1 MNISFTAFAICANSG
16 LNLPLR
22 RDEKHVQ
29 SWSIAPLR
37 LFYAWINPNTYPPI
51 SSCSRYGSTALLGTG
66 ARSAVRS
73 PRDRSW
79 SVRITLRIYGHSAGR
94 YVQKGKYMQKIP
106 SQTV

>member
-37 LFYAWINPNTYPPI
+37 LFYA
-51 SSCSRYGSTALLGTG
+51 CGSTQTPILLSRVARGTVVRLYSGRAHAL
-66 ARSAVRS
+66 R
-73 PRDRSW
+73 
-79 SVRITLRIYGHSAGR
+79 
-94 YVQKGKYMQKIP
+94 
-106 SQTV
+106 